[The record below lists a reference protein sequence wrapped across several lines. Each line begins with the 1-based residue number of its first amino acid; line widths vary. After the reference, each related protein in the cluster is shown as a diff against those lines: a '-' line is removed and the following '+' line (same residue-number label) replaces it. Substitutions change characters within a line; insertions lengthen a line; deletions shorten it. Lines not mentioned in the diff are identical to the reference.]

1 MAWLNETM
9 WTDLFLENRDYLL
22 EELDRMIGYLGEYRD
37 ALEQGNGDRL
47 CTLLAEGRICKEKV
61 DADEKDADCGPP
73 GPGISNRDP
82 AWPAGSGGGALS
94 GAAPR
99 ARKLAVVTDSNV
111 LPLYLERTAD
121 SLKRAGFQVLCCS
134 VPAGEAAKCPEQ
146 LVLLWEKMMAFG
158 MTRTDGVAALGGGVV
173 GDLAG
178 FAAATLL
185 RGVDFIQIPTTLLAQ
200 VDSSVGGKVAID
212 LQAGKNLAG
221 AFWQPKGVLIDPD
234 CLNTLS
240 DRAFSDGM
248 AEVIKYG
255 CIREREFFELLDRCG
270 SRAGVMDYIEQV
282 ICTCCDLKRQ
292 VVLQDERDTGLRMT
306 LNFGHTI
313 GHAFELAGHYETW
326 THGQGVAAGMNWA
339 AQLGVGLGITPP
351 EVVEQIRSIL
361 NKFGLPQDI
370 PCPWETMTEAVG
382 LDKKR
387 TGDSITLI
395 LLERL
400 GQAVPRR
407 MKKDQLLE
415 LLEPMC
421 GR

>member
-1 MAWLNETM
+1 MKTLHVGLDDRSYDIHIAPG
-9 WTDLFLENRDYLL
+9 LL
-22 EELDRMIGYLGEYRD
+22 SQ
-37 ALEQGNGDRL
+37 A
-47 CTLLAEGRICKEKV
+47 
-61 DADEKDADCGPP
+61 
-73 GPGISNRDP
+73 
-82 AWPAGSGGGALS
+82 GALCR
-94 GAAPR
+94 AALPR
-99 ARKLAVVTDSNV
+99 AGRLAVVTDSHV
-111 LPLYLERTAD
+111 GPLYGETIMS
-121 SLKRAGFQVLCCS
+121 SLAGAGFQAELVTI
-134 VPAGEAAKCPEQ
+134 PAGESSKCLSMLGRLYDSFTAQ
-146 LVLLWEKMMAFG
+146 GL
-158 MTRTDGVAALGGGVV
+158 TRSDGVVALGGGVV

-178 FAAATLL
+178 FAAATIL
-185 RGVDFIQIPTTLLAQ
+185 RGVDFVQIPTTLLAQ

>member
-1 MAWLNETM
+1 MKLTM
-9 WTDLFLENRDYLL
+9 NLGTRSYDIILKDGCLANLHQFADLTHRRVFVL
-22 EELDRMIGYLGEYRD
+22 
-37 ALEQGNGDRL
+37 
-47 CTLLAEGRICKEKV
+47 
-61 DADEKDADCGPP
+61 
-73 GPGISNRDP
+73 
-82 AWPAGSGGGALS
+82 
-94 GAAPR
+94 
-99 ARKLAVVTDSNV
+99 TDSGVPARYAQTV
-111 LPLYLERTAD
+111 LDQCANGTVYTIPQGEG
-121 SLKRAGFQVLCCS
+121 SKCLKVYGQVLQ
-134 VPAGEAAKCPEQ
+134 AMLE
-146 LVLLWEKMMAFG
+146 FG
-158 MTRTDGVAALGGGVV
+158 MDRRDLLVAVGGGVV
-173 GDLAG
+173 GDLGG
-178 FAAATLL
+178 FCAASYM
-185 RGVDFIQIPTTLLAQ
+185 RGIDFVNCPTTTLAQ
-200 VDSSVGGKVAID
+200 IDSSIGGKTAID
-212 LQAGKNLAG
+212 LGSAKNIVG
-221 AFWQPKGVLIDPD
+221 AFWQPKVVLIDPE
-234 CLNTLS
+234 TLATLP
-240 DRAFSDGM
+240 RRQYINGL
-248 AEVIKYG
+248 AEAVKAGLIADP
-255 CIREREFFELLDRCG
+255 ELFELFENGDVDKDIQTIIYRSLL
-270 SRAGVMDYIEQV
+270 VKKKIVE
-282 ICTCCDLKRQ
+282 
-292 VVLQDERDTGLRMT
+292 QDERESGARKA

-351 EVVEQIRSIL
+351 EVAEQIRSIL

>member
-1 MAWLNETM
+1 MSEEIKKALTVKTGQRTSYDIYLEENFDCLTEAVKTLETEKRNICIVADS
-9 WTDLFLENRDYLL
+9 TVASLFLIPVKAVL
-22 EELDRMIGYLGEYRD
+22 EKSFAGVSIFTFPSGEPSKNLDTVRELYRHLIEAHFDR
-37 ALEQGNGDRL
+37 
-47 CTLLAEGRICKEKV
+47 
-61 DADEKDADCGPP
+61 KD
-73 GPGISNRDP
+73 
-82 AWPAGSGGGALS
+82 
-94 GAAPR
+94 
-99 ARKLAVVTDSNV
+99 V
-111 LPLYLERTAD
+111 L
-121 SLKRAGFQVLCCS
+121 
-134 VPAGEAAKCPEQ
+134 
-146 LVLLWEKMMAFG
+146 
-158 MTRTDGVAALGGGVV
+158 AALGGADTGELK
-173 GDLAG
+173 GY
-178 FAAATLL
+178 AAATYH
-185 RGVDFIQIPTTLLAQ
+185 RGIDFIQIPTTLLAQ
-200 VDSSVGGKVAID
+200 VDSSVGGKVAIA

-255 CIREREFFELLDRCG
+255 CIRDREFFELLDRCG
-270 SRAGVMDYIEQV
+270 SRAGVMDHIEQV

-415 LLEPMC
+415 LLEPMG